1 MHKRH
6 IIFNAESLLQADMEP
21 LPKCARLS
29 TEDVLEELEFDVD
42 EPIMLG
48 SDEEFEFFDEEGTSE
63 EEDSICQAGLG

>member
-1 MHKRH
+1 
-6 IIFNAESLLQADMEP
+6 MEP

-48 SDEEFEFFDEEGTSE
+48 SDEEFEFSDEEHTSE
-63 EEDSICQAGLG
+63 EEEDYEENEQHTAAAC